1 MIEIQ
6 GRIKALEK
14 CAALAGDKLHGAG
27 CYMFLVLI
35 LLIHDIVALKIKKK
49 PSIAKVYFL
58 LLCLFYFL
66 LENFSLR
73 CQKNH
78 DEDKDE

>member
-35 LLIHDIVALKIKKK
+35 LLIHDILALKIKKK
-49 PSIAKVYFL
+49 PSIAKVFFL
-58 LLCLFYFL
+58 LLSVSILLPFRELFPQVPK
-66 LENFSLR
+66 ES
-73 CQKNH
+73 
-78 DEDKDE
+78 